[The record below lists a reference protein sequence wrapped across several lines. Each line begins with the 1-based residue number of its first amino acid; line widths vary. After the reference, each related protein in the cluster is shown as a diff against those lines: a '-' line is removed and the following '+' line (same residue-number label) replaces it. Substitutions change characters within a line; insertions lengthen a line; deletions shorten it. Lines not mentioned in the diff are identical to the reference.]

1 MTLRTQIDDELDKLR
16 EQFPGWEFWCVLR
29 TVSWPIWCSRP
40 LGCTDGLHTINADT
54 ADELA
59 AYVTRAETGEDSC
72 TEDASHGHG
81 TTIRTGPHPGSGAGT
96 GTRTGQGDRLPGDRP
111 GTPAPHPDRAA
122 ETARFT
128 PLRRAHRAR
137 PARGA
142 ACRDGL
148 APPLTPVSP
157 PPDSC
162 RVARPSRQGT
172 GGPAGSFPAG
182 PPQATNLTVEGVP
195 SMTWWDTWT

>member
-148 APPLTPVSP
+148 APPSLLSARRLTPAVSRALP
-157 PPDSC
+157 G
-162 RVARPSRQGT
+162 R
-172 GGPAGSFPAG
+172 GPAGRPGLSRPARLKQPTSPWRG
-182 PPQATNLTVEGVP
+182 CPQ
-195 SMTWWDTWT
+195 